1 MRASFY
7 DLRNWLKSA
16 NFADIS
22 LTNLKS
28 FGYRAFAG
36 HAAGRPFALSIMLD
50 ARIQRGTDRGAR
62 RGADVS
68 CGVGI
73 RVGQRNSFFLP
84 YACAM

>member
-28 FGYRAFAG
+28 FQPPEALAMDNPVPVARIGGADWAVLNRAFP
-36 HAAGRPFALSIMLD
+36 AAGILGKA
-50 ARIQRGTDRGAR
+50 
-62 RGADVS
+62 
-68 CGVGI
+68 GV
-73 RVGQRNSFFLP
+73 F
-84 YACAM
+84 